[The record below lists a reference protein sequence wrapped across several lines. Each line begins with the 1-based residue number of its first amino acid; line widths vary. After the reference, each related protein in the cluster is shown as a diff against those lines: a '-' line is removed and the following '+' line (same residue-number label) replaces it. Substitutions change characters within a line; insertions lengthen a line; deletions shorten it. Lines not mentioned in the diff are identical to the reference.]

1 MITTGLST
9 SLDGFI
15 AGPDDDPERP
25 LGIGG
30 ERLFKWFEDG
40 DTPSRFYR
48 SFRMSAA
55 SAKFFDAF
63 AGRTHGEA
71 ITIGM
76 VFAGRNGA
84 VITGRRTYDIA
95 NAWGGDGPLPGVPLF
110 IMTHRIPKTVPT
122 GSAPYTFV
130 TDGIERAV
138 EKARSAAGGKDVS
151 LMGATPV
158 QQALRAGLLDI
169 LTVHL
174 VPVVLG
180 RGVRLLDGLD
190 PVQLDLVQVVDA
202 PDVTHLTFRV
212 GK

>member
-40 DTPSRFYR
+40 DTPSRFYP
-48 SFRMSAA
+48 SFRLSAA
-55 SAKFFDAF
+55 SANFFDA
-63 AGRTHGEA
+63 
-71 ITIGM
+71 IS
-76 VFAGRNGA
+76 GRNGA

-169 LTVHL
+169 LTLHL

-202 PDVTHLTFRV
+202 PGVTHLTYRV